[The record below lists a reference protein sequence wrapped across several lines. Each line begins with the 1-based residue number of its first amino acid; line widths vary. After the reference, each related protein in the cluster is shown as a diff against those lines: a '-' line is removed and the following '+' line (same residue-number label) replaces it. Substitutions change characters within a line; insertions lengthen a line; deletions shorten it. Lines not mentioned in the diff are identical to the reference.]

1 MANFEEN
8 KEREEGINLEQ
19 YGLLFLSHWYYFVGV
34 VIITMAIGVMYILRT
49 TPIYTRT
56 TQLLIKND
64 EQGSSGAALQEF
76 KDLGLISTNTNI
88 NNEIITL
95 SAPIMMESVA
105 RRLNL
110 DTELLFE
117 KGLRKYPLYNDTP
130 VSIKYANTPDRDVFF
145 SFKLHI
151 TSPNEAVISNIII
164 DNKSI
169 EKSYTSQ
176 IDGDFVRTPV
186 GSIRILKTPSW
197 NEQFVGRDILVNK
210 YPLSQIGKMYS
221 SRLSV
226 ALTNK
231 DATVL
236 NLTISDAIPDRAD
249 DILLTLIDVYNENW
263 VKDKNRIAES
273 TNAFINERLET
284 ITKELGEVDKD
295 ISDYKSKNLLP
306 DLQATLA
313 KDLSQSGKNYES
325 LLTLSNQLSMTKFI
339 RQHLSDKE
347 NQLLPSNTGIPSSG
361 LEAMIMTYNQL
372 MLERNEYLSN
382 TEEGSHIVQVIDRKL
397 AAQKTAIVRSL
408 DNLIVQIQ
416 QQINNIQ
423 KSEEEINT
431 QIAQNPLKVRELQ
444 SVERQ
449 QKVKEALYI
458 FLLQKR
464 EENELSRT
472 YTAWNTSV
480 IQPPTGSG
488 QATSPKKSMI
498 LLMSF
503 VIGLVIP
510 GVILFLK
517 EATNYKVRGRKDLE
531 GLATPLIGEI
541 PRMSTRKHW
550 WQKNRL
556 APRTIVVEQGNKD
569 VINESFRLVRT
580 NLDYF
585 IGNNPEVKV
594 IMFTSFNPGSGKSF
608 ISANLSKTF
617 SLRGKKVLVVDMDL
631 RRCSLSHLLSE
642 KKKNGITSYLNGQ
655 CEDLN
660 SIIVKNAFGNNVDVL
675 PVGTIPP
682 NPTELLYNDTKLG
695 IMFDEVRKQYDYI
708 FLDCP
713 PIEIVAD
720 ASIIKKY
727 ADVSIFVV
735 RAGLMDRRVIGRI
748 DEMYNENQ
756 YNKLGIILNATSYV
770 SGKYG
775 HYQYGYSY
783 GYSYG
788 STYEYHNQ

>member
-1 MANFEEN
+1 
-8 KEREEGINLEQ
+8 
-19 YGLLFLSHWYYFVGV
+19 
-34 VIITMAIGVMYILRT
+34 
-49 TPIYTRT
+49 
-56 TQLLIKND
+56 
-64 EQGSSGAALQEF
+64 
-76 KDLGLISTNTNI
+76 
-88 NNEIITL
+88 
-95 SAPIMMESVA
+95 
-105 RRLNL
+105 
-110 DTELLFE
+110 
-117 KGLRKYPLYNDTP
+117 
-130 VSIKYANTPDRDVFF
+130 
-145 SFKLHI
+145 
-151 TSPNEAVISNIII
+151 
-164 DNKSI
+164 
-169 EKSYTSQ
+169 
-176 IDGDFVRTPV
+176 
-186 GSIRILKTPSW
+186 
-197 NEQFVGRDILVNK
+197 
-210 YPLSQIGKMYS
+210 
-221 SRLSV
+221 
-226 ALTNK
+226 
-231 DATVL
+231 
-236 NLTISDAIPDRAD
+236 
-249 DILLTLIDVYNENW
+249 
-263 VKDKNRIAES
+263 
-273 TNAFINERLET
+273 
-284 ITKELGEVDKD
+284 
-295 ISDYKSKNLLP
+295 
-306 DLQATLA
+306 
-313 KDLSQSGKNYES
+313 
-325 LLTLSNQLSMTKFI
+325 
-339 RQHLSDKE
+339 
-347 NQLLPSNTGIPSSG
+347 
-361 LEAMIMTYNQL
+361 
-372 MLERNEYLSN
+372 
-382 TEEGSHIVQVIDRKL
+382 
-397 AAQKTAIVRSL
+397 
-408 DNLIVQIQ
+408 
-416 QQINNIQ
+416 
-423 KSEEEINT
+423 
-431 QIAQNPLKVRELQ
+431 
-444 SVERQ
+444 
-449 QKVKEALYI
+449 
-458 FLLQKR
+458 
-464 EENELSRT
+464 
-472 YTAWNTSV
+472 
-480 IQPPTGSG
+480 
-488 QATSPKKSMI
+488 
-498 LLMSF
+498 MSF

-631 RRCSLSHLLSE
+631 RRCSLSHMLSE

>member
-117 KGLRKYPLYNDTP
+117 KGLRKYPLYNDAP

-556 APRTIVVEQGNKD
+556 APLTIVVEQGNKD

-631 RRCSLSHLLSE
+631 RRCSLSHMLSE
-642 KKKNGITSYLNGQ
+642 KKKNDITSYLNGQ